1 MDVVLLMDGS
11 STNVVDVDAESET
24 DREVTR
30 FFNQDDYIRAMS
42 PFEIPDGD
50 LDPLD
55 ITPGGS
61 NFDGFFQLLAL
72 DKGITDDDLIT
83 KGTLNEHVADLYRAY
98 WVQFVNANSRVSN
111 SHGSTIQ
118 ASVSHLVTRIRVDQ
132 TSARALQVLLGV
144 ITLLILVTSWSLRH
158 AKPLPKPPFSL
169 GAQLS
174 LLAGSKMVGLL
185 ALKGPRAQLLTDAQY
200 REELDGYHIK
210 LGWSKTLDGRRRYGI
225 DFEGADEELQR
236 VDTARSKASQ
246 RSLIPRPF
254 QWLRC
259 LRRPNPSFDQ
269 V

>member
-1 MDVVLLMDGS
+1 MDVVLLVEGN
-11 STNVVDVDAESET
+11 STKVLKVDASTES

-30 FFNQDDYIRAMS
+30 FFNQDGYISAMG
-42 PFEIPDGD
+42 PFEIPSGD

-55 ITPGGS
+55 ITPRGS
-61 NFDGFFQLLAL
+61 KFDPFFQLLAL
-72 DKGITDDDLIT
+72 DKDMTHEDLIN
-83 KGTLNEHVADLYRAY
+83 KDTLHEQVANLYRAY

-118 ASVSHLVTRIRVDQ
+118 ASISHPVARVRVDQ
-132 TSARALQVLLGV
+132 TSARALQLLLGL
-144 ITLLILVTSWSLRH
+144 ITLFILVTSWSLRN

-185 ALKGPRAQLLTDAQY
+185 ALKGPRVQFLTDAQY
-200 REELDGYHIK
+200 RQELDGYHIK

-236 VDTARSKASQ
+236 VATSRSKASQ
-246 RSLIPRPF
+246 RSLLFRPL
-254 QWLRC
+254 QWLRY
-259 LRRPNPSFDQ
+259 LRRPSPSFDQ